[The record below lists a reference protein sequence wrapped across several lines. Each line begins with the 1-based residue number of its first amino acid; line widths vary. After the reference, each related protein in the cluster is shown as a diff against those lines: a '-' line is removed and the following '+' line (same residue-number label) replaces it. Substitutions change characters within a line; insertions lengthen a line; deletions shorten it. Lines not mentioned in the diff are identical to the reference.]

1 MRVYVAGATGVI
13 GQFLVPG
20 LIAAGHEVTASTR
33 SPAKAGQLTAQ
44 GAKPVIVDGLDR
56 EAVLKAIAA
65 AQPEVIIHQMTALTN
80 ELRSRGTDYLLEAAN
95 RAGARRFIAQSFIGW
110 NNIREG
116 SQVKTEQD
124 PLDPHPLA
132 V

>member
-20 LIAAGHEVTASTR
+20 LISAGHEVTASTR

-56 EAVLKAIAA
+56 EAVLRAVTA
-65 AQPEVIIHQMTALTN
+65 AQPEVIIHQMTALTSM
-80 ELRSRGTDYLLEAAN
+80 RSFRKADHADAA
-95 RAGARRFIAQSFIGW
+95 
-110 NNIREG
+110 
-116 SQVKTEQD
+116 
-124 PLDPHPLA
+124 
-132 V
+132 